1 MLQHCKTSVLAGLLI
16 VAVFLQAEERP
27 AKKRVA
33 PAYPE
38 LAKKMHISGAVK
50 LELDVDPEGQVK
62 DVKVVLRTRLAARCG
77 RCRCETMG
85 LYQVPAKSVEVI
97 EVNFRQE

>member
-1 MLQHCKTSVLAGLLI
+1 MPVSGRAILLGGLL
-16 VAVFLQAEERP
+16 AMALSLQAEERP

-33 PAYPE
+33 PVYPE

-62 DVKVVLRTRLAARCG
+62 NVKVVQGHALLREAAVAAVKQWVF
-77 RCRCETMG
+77 TKSS
-85 LYQVPAKSVEVI
+85 AKSIEIV
-97 EVNFRQE
+97 EVNFHQE